1 LKSRRRKTYDGEEPP
16 EEIEYITETRT
27 EIINGKHKK
36 VEVKI
41 PKNPVK
47 KTTANMISKEQKM
60 KGLRRKQRIEI
71 LAQKL
76 PDLNLDENPI
86 QDEPGKPL
94 PLPGYDE
101 LKEIAANMVDNI
113 GWKRLRPVLVDEG
126 VSDASLP
133 VISPETATFKAGKS

>member
-1 LKSRRRKTYDGEEPP
+1 
-16 EEIEYITETRT
+16 
-27 EIINGKHKK
+27 
-36 VEVKI
+36 
-41 PKNPVK
+41 
-47 KTTANMISKEQKM
+47 M